1 MLCYLCFNKRKDIEK
16 LLKVIDL
23 SKTFGDFTVLKNVS
37 LELEK
42 GEILGLVG
50 ENGSGKSTFLKT
62 LYGSEDTRDY
72 SGEIHMDSNIINL
85 KNACEAEIFGIGMV
99 HQELSLI
106 DNMMVYQNI
115 KITRENTK
123 YIQFVDAKKDIMDVE
138 KYISEYGI
146 NISPISYIKDTSLNL
161 KQFVEILREIDKPNL
176 KLLILD
182 EATASLNKEDSKLLL
197 NIAKKLSNRGVSIIF
212 VSHKLDEIEE
222 LCDKIVVLRDGEKV
236 LEMSKE
242 NQTFDM
248 AAVIEA
254 MIGKKVIKSQRN
266 LEISKTVKMKN
277 KKLISFNNVN
287 ISVGNESLDKVN
299 LDILEGEVLGITGLS
314 GHGKSLLGYGIM
326 GLGKVDGE
334 IYLNGIENNLINL
347 SPRELIQNGIMF
359 LPDERKA
366 NGTMLNESIE
376 KNITASS
383 VATGNIF
390 ISRYGGFV
398 NKKKIKSYSEKM
410 ISKLNIKCED
420 TKQKLNTL
428 SGGNQQKVC
437 IARAITGNPKIIF
450 IGEPTRGIDIYSKEL
465 ILNNLL
471 EINQKEGITLVIASS
486 ELEEL
491 MRICDRIAVTYE
503 GHIVKVFENEN
514 LTYEELGLAIAGI
527 GRNLN
532 D

>member
-1 MLCYLCFNKRKDIEK
+1 MLCYLCFNIRKDIVK
-16 LLKVIDL
+16 LLKIIDL
-23 SKTFGDFTVLKNVS
+23 SKKFGEFKVLDKVS
-37 LELEK
+37 FELKK

-50 ENGSGKSTFLKT
+50 ENGSGKSTLLKT

-72 SGEIHMDSNIINL
+72 SGEIYIDSNLINL
-85 KNACEAEIFGIGMV
+85 KNACEAENIGIGMV
-99 HQELSLI
+99 HQELSLV
-106 DNMMVYQNI
+106 DSMQVYQNI

-123 YIQFVDAKKDIMDVE
+123 YIKFIDYKKDIMDVE
-138 KYISEYGI
+138 NCINEYGL
-146 NISPISYIKDTSLNL
+146 NILPKAYVKDTSLNL

-197 NIAKKLSNRGVSIIF
+197 NIAKKLSNKGVSIIF

-222 LCDKIVVLRDGEKV
+222 LCDKIIVLRDGEKV
-236 LEMSKE
+236 LETSKT

-248 AAVIEA
+248 EKVIEA

-266 LEISKTVKMKN
+266 LEISKDIRRKN
-277 KKLISFNNVN
+277 KKLISFNSVN
-287 ISVGNESLDKVN
+287 ISMGNESLKNVN
-299 LDILEGEVLGITGLS
+299 LDIFEGEVFGITGLS

-326 GLGKVDGE
+326 GLGKAEGE
-334 IYLNGIENNLINL
+334 IYLNGIEKNIIDF
-347 SPRELIQNGIMF
+347 SPKELIQNGIMF
-359 LPDERKA
+359 LPDERKT
-366 NGTMLNESIE
+366 NGIMLNESIE
-376 KNITASS
+376 KNIIASS
-383 VATGNIF
+383 VATDNIF
-390 ISRYGGFV
+390 ISKYGGFV
-398 NKKKIKSYSEKM
+398 NSRKIKSYTEKM
-410 ISKLNIKCED
+410 ISQFNIKCKN

-471 EINQKEGITLVIASS
+471 ELNQKEGITLVIASS
-486 ELEEL
+486 EIEEL
-491 MRICDRIAVTYE
+491 MRICDRIAVAYE
-503 GHIVKVFENEN
+503 GDLIKTFKNEN
-514 LTYEELGLAIAGI
+514 LSYEELGLAIAGI
-527 GRNLN
+527 GRTLN